1 MKQLALLSLV
11 LVVFVA
17 CGDDDGPT
25 DAGADTMT
33 SDVGTTDAGETDAGE
48 SDAGDDAGESDAGES
63 DAGESDAGDTDA
75 GESDAGPD
83 DAGADTSVAD
93 AGTDTGMDSGP
104 PAPLGTPGCM
114 SDDACETGVCWDFSD
129 YDALCGGSV
138 CSTTCAEDSECI
150 DAATSAGADTP
161 ASATCGDDGRCSFIG
176 TGLGIYF
183 CA

>member
-1 MKQLALLSLV
+1 MKYLAFLV
-11 LVVFVA
+11 LVSFVA

-25 DAGADTMT
+25 DAGADTMM
-33 SDVGTTDAGETDAGE
+33 SDVGTADASETDAGESDGGDDDAGE
-48 SDAGDDAGESDAGES
+48 SDAGDG
-63 DAGESDAGDTDA
+63 DAGD
-75 GESDAGPD
+75 SDAGPD
-83 DAGADTSVAD
+83 DAGADTTVVD
-93 AGTDTGMDSGP
+93 AGTDTMDSGP
-104 PAPLGTPGCM
+104 RSPLGTPDCA

-138 CSTTCAEDSECI
+138 CSTTCAEDSECV

-176 TGLGIYF
+176 TGLGVYF